1 MRRFAH
7 INKVDETMDTKTPDS
22 LKLSRRLVAAFAFI
36 ALAATAGCGEVLAHG
51 TEDVRPPAASEF
63 GLGPRTSANG
73 VYTAVLEPREPIRLR
88 QMQKVAVR
96 VLDAGGRPID
106 GASISIQGGMPEHR
120 HGLPTQPKVTR
131 SLGEGVYE
139 IEGVRFSMG
148 GWWELTLAIESPA
161 GADSVTFNLGL

>member
-1 MRRFAH
+1 
-7 INKVDETMDTKTPDS
+7 MDTKLPDS
-22 LKLSRRLVAAFAFI
+22 LKLSRRLVAVLAFAT
-36 ALAATAGCGEVLAHG
+36 LAAAAGCGEVLAHG
-51 TEDVRPPAASEF
+51 AEVHPPAASEF

-73 VYTAVLEPREPIRLR
+73 VYTAILEPREPIRLR

-106 GASISIQGGMPEHR
+106 NASISVGGGMPEHR
-120 HGLPTQPKVTR
+120 HGLPTQPRVTR

-148 GWWELTLAIESPA
+148 GWWELKLAIESPA